1 MIKVMRLQKKN
12 ERLYPSIWRHDWYPL
27 SLLRRRIEEILSE
40 QGLSRSGMRVL
51 DIGCG
56 TAPYKPIF
64 TRLGCEY
71 IGCDLKSEDDQSE
84 VNVFIAPGE
93 KIPLEDASAD
103 MVVSFEV
110 LEHVADVDFYLSEC
124 RRLLKQGGVLLL
136 SAPGVW
142 LYHPHPTDYRRWT
155 KDGLAYELESRGLEV
170 RDLKYAVGPLA
181 WTTLFRLFGIREV
194 LMKLPLLGMFIL
206 IPVTILANLTMI
218 FEDLITPEDICLNN
232 ASTYIVLARK

>member
-1 MIKVMRLQKKN
+1 
-12 ERLYPSIWRHDWYPL
+12 
-27 SLLRRRIEEILSE
+27 
-40 QGLSRSGMRVL
+40 MRVL

-124 RRLLKQGGVLLL
+124 RRLLKQGGYCYFLLQ
-136 SAPGVW
+136 G
-142 LYHPHPTDYRRWT
+142 Y
-155 KDGLAYELESRGLEV
+155 G
-170 RDLKYAVGPLA
+170 
-181 WTTLFRLFGIREV
+181 FIIR
-194 LMKLPLLGMFIL
+194 
-206 IPVTILANLTMI
+206 TQ
-218 FEDLITPEDICLNN
+218 LITDGGLRTGWPMN
-232 ASTYIVLARK
+232 